1 MSVTPENHR
10 KIQVSYEPEIYEELP
25 GRPPQ
30 ATKNTL
36 DDLLKPVVAEDKAHA
51 PRWVRIGLYVNST
64 AATAAKNQLQQRHGR
79 DATVE
84 GWLFRT
90 RRLPTGDTGLFVQ
103 YAPAAIVPGAKQKHE
118 QQEKQRKVRIAK
130 AREDRDREAKEQVP
144 PGS

>member
-1 MSVTPENHR
+1 MTTTTENGR
-10 KIQVSYEPEIYEELP
+10 KMQVSYDPEVYDELP

-30 ATKNTL
+30 ASKSTL
-36 DDLLKPVVAEDKAHA
+36 DDLLRPVMNSPEAHA

-79 DATVE
+79 EAGVE

-103 YAPAAIVPGAKQKHE
+103 YDPKTIVEGAKAKHL
-118 QQEKQRKVRIAK
+118 QVEKQRKAK
-130 AREDRDREAKEQVP
+130 IDANRKERERAEA
-144 PGS
+144 SA